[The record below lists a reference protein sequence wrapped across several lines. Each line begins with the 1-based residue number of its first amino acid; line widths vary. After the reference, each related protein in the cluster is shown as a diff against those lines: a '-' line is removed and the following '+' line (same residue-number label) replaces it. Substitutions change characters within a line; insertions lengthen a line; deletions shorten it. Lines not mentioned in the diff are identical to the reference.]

1 MAELE
6 TLRAAFRGSLVG
18 DLDGHLTDDQ
28 WEALA
33 CDELDDDERRAAV
46 DHILECP
53 LCSETYRAIEI
64 LRSEAPRFDAA
75 APAPMVRPGDVSVRK
90 FPYRALG
97 LLAVAATVL
106 LAVVLPVRFDR
117 EPVIDDGA
125 MVVRSAGDDAGVTP
139 VAPVGAVAWSM
150 SEDVL
155 FQWTATATEPS
166 VSAFVEIL
174 DIDGELIWT
183 GPEVES
189 NEVVWPGQEIPGPGR
204 YYWRVV
210 ISDASGQV
218 ADSELASFDLE
229 L

>member
-6 TLRAAFRGSLVG
+6 TLRAAFRESLVG
-18 DLDGHLTDDQ
+18 DDDGHLTEDQ

-33 CDELDDDERRAAV
+33 CDELDDGERRVAV

-75 APAPMVRPGDVSVRK
+75 APAPMVRPGDATVRK

-97 LLAVAATVL
+97 LLALAATLL
-106 LAVVLPVRFDR
+106 LAVVIPVRFDR
-117 EPVIDDGA
+117 EPVVDDGA
-125 MVVRSAGDDAGVTP
+125 VVVRSAGDDAGVTP
-139 VAPVGAVAWSM
+139 VAPVGAVAWSTG
-150 SEDVL
+150 EDVR
-155 FQWTATATEPS
+155 FQWTAAEPS

-174 DIDGELIWT
+174 DVDGELIWT

-189 NEVVWPGQEIPGPGR
+189 CEVVWPGQEIPGPGR

-210 ISDASGQV
+210 MSHALGQA